1 MADKKSLSRTFEAEL
16 RTLPVELV
24 PPDPAGLRPSSS
36 AYSRQSPSQTNPTV
50 SCDAERGVVDRL
62 IDRIKRI

>member
-1 MADKKSLSRTFEAEL
+1 MPDKKNLTRTFATEL

-24 PPDPAGLRPSSS
+24 PPDPAGLPNGRKPKTGED
-36 AYSRQSPSQTNPTV
+36 RQIHPPAPEES
-50 SCDAERGVVDRL
+50 RGVLDRL

>member
-24 PPDPAGLRPSSS
+24 PPDPAGMRPNGPASQHPSSTS
-36 AYSRQSPSQTNPTV
+36 NQTLQLDV
-50 SCDAERGVVDRL
+50 EHGVVDRL

>member
-1 MADKKSLSRTFEAEL
+1 MPDKKTLTRTFAAEL

-24 PPDPAGLRPSSS
+24 PPDPAGVQS
-36 AYSRQSPSQTNPTV
+36 ARKPKPG
-50 SCDAERGVVDRL
+50 DDRLPPLPLPAGERSLVDRL